1 MLCNVA
7 KTNKAKLLNEWL
19 KADRVRYRGISH
31 KERVV
36 DARAMHCFVYIFILF
51 YFFMGNSTNLQK
63 SNVTEHILGEEIF
76 SYPSRSF

>member
-19 KADRVRYRGISH
+19 KADRVKYRGISH

-51 YFFMGNSTNLQK
+51 YFFMGNSTNL
-63 SNVTEHILGEEIF
+63 
-76 SYPSRSF
+76 